1 MNNKETPMEI
11 INLFLTSGITLI
23 ISALLGFLFLLWGIR
38 FFWSSSYNE
47 AKINLINA
55 IRFLEQKD
63 NKLSWAPTENK
74 NYKRLIH
81 PYILGSSQDNV
92 FTPQRSVKTG
102 RILTS
107 TPLTEI
113 MYLPRDDRSNMPSI
127 LTSIGIIGTFL
138 GITLAL
144 QDLDSFQ
151 AGNDLQD
158 MMSGAVTLISGMKI
172 AFLTSLV
179 GLCLAAI
186 VLLSLSYQRNK
197 RNKDEQEL
205 FEQLAKLLEEANMI
219 EALHHIASPEKIEA
233 DKASIKAAQSMQ
245 QAATAMNQ
253 SLSGFNADIIAD
265 RVGDAITST
274 LNQNM
279 LPVFTSMNE
288 SLSHI
293 QQRMENQNEDILN
306 AMITDLRDKVI
317 SPMSDTVIDS
327 TMANKDL
334 TTAVSSLQDGLVNVT
349 SSLESTVEHINSSA
363 KHLVEQSQKLL
374 ESKNDVMELVEMVGL
389 NKAASFSKLEQI
401 AKHLHGT
408 VSHLDQNYNAVQA
421 SITSLKDGIAFYI
434 KEAEQHQLKFYKEY
448 DQHSDKL
455 FQSILESADTI
466 AASIEDAKKP
476 EL

>member
-1 MNNKETPMEI
+1 MEI
-11 INLFLTSGITLI
+11 INLFLESPTTLI
-23 ISALLGFLFLLWGIR
+23 ISGLLGLLFLLWGIR
-38 FFWSSSYNE
+38 FFRSSSYKE
-47 AKINLINA
+47 VKKSLTNA
-55 IRFLEQKD
+55 IDFLEKKNNNQSWDPTD
-63 NKLSWAPTENK
+63 NN
-74 NYKRLIH
+74 NYERLIH
-81 PYILGSSQDNV
+81 PYILGSLHDNV
-92 FTPQRSVKTG
+92 FIPQRSDKTG

-107 TPLTEI
+107 VPLTEI

-138 GITLAL
+138 GITIAL
-144 QDLDSFQ
+144 QDLNSFQ
-151 AGNDLQD
+151 VGNNLQD
-158 MMSGAVTLISGMKI
+158 MMSGAVTLIGGMKT

-179 GLCLAAI
+179 GLCLAAF
-186 VLLSLSYQRNK
+186 VLLALSSQRNR
-197 RNKDEQEL
+197 RNTSEQEL
-205 FEQLAKLLEEANMI
+205 LERLAALLEEANI
-219 EALHHIASPEKIEA
+219 VEILHSIASPEKIEA
-233 DKASIKAAQSMQ
+233 DKASIQAALSMQKAA
-245 QAATAMNQ
+245 AAMSE
-253 SLSGFNADIIAD
+253 SLSGFNADVIAD
-265 RVGDAITST
+265 RVGDAITKT
-274 LNQNM
+274 LDNNM

-288 SLSHI
+288 SLSSI
-293 QQRMENQNEDILN
+293 QQRMENQNEDVLN

-349 SSLESTVEHINSSA
+349 SSLENTVEHINSSA

-374 ESKNDVMELVEMVGL
+374 ESKNDVMELVEVVGL
-389 NKAASFSKLEQI
+389 NKAASFSKLEQV

-408 VSHLDQNYNAVQA
+408 VSHLDQNYNAVQS
-421 SITSLKDGIAFYI
+421 SITSLKEGIAFYI
-434 KEAEQHQLKFYKEY
+434 KEAEKHQLKFYEEY

>member
-1 MNNKETPMEI
+1 MNITGI
-11 INLFLTSGITLI
+11 YDLFTTSGAITQY
-23 ISALLGFLFLLWGIR
+23 ISFLLFGLFMVVLMTW
-38 FFWSSSYNE
+38 
-47 AKINLINA
+47 LISPYKSASKKLNRA
-55 IRFLEQKD
+55 ISFLKKQNDSWVIADKD
-63 NKLSWAPTENK
+63 YEEM
-74 NYKRLIH
+74 IH
-81 PYILGSSQDNV
+81 PYLLGDLQDNK
-92 FTPQRSVKTG
+92 FFPRRSAKSN

-107 TPLTEI
+107 VPLVEMI
-113 MYLPRDDRSNMPSI
+113 QLPRDDKSNMPS
-127 LTSIGIIGTFL
+127 LFTSVGVIGTFL
-138 GITLAL
+138 GITIAL
-144 QDLDSFQ
+144 QDLNSFQ

-158 MMSGAVTLISGMKI
+158 MMSGAVTLISGMKV

-179 GLCLAAI
+179 GLLLAALMLI
-186 VLLSLSYQRNK
+186 LLSLRAVWRNTK
-197 RNKDEQEL
+197 EREILQEL
-205 FEQLAKLLEEANMI
+205 SQLLEEANII

-233 DKASIKAAQSMQ
+233 DKASIQAAQSMQ
-245 QAATAMNQ
+245 QAATAMNK

-293 QQRMENQNEDILN
+293 QQRMENQNEDMLN
-306 AMITDLRDKVI
+306 TMISDLRDKVI

-389 NKAASFSKLEQI
+389 NKAASFSKLEQV

-434 KEAEQHQLKFYKEY
+434 KEAEQHQLKFYEEY
-448 DQHSDKL
+448 DQHSGKL
-455 FQSILESADTI
+455 FKSILESADTI